1 VKDSVTYIWEND
13 GFKIENK
20 TLAKVIG
27 STKAEV
33 GKYSQKT
40 GRDKEGVSVVDTRE
54 VDELV
59 VILTCIA
66 VFQHKDSFSKGQAC
80 N

>member
-1 VKDSVTYIWEND
+1 MKDSVTYIWEND
-13 GFKIENK
+13 RFKIENK

-27 STKAEV
+27 SAKAEV

-40 GRDKEGVSVVDTRE
+40 GRVKEGVSVVDTRE

-59 VILTCIA
+59 AILTCIA
-66 VFQHKDSFSKGQAC
+66 VFQHKDSFSKG
-80 N
+80 